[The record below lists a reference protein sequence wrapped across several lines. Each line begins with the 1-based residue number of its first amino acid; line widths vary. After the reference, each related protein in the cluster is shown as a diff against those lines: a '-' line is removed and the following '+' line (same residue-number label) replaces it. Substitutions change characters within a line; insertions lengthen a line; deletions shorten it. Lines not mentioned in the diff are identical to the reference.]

1 MLDKDKLK
9 EVVENALA
17 ETEAF
22 LVEITV
28 TPANEVEVTIDSPEG
43 TDIEMCVW
51 LTRRIEEQFDRD
63 AEDYELTVGSAGVT
77 APFTVPQQYFMNI
90 GNEVTVLT
98 GDSRKLHGV
107 LTEVADDLSRIVVEV
122 PSKVKEPGA
131 KRPVLKNLPVE
142 LTPENIRRI
151 EREI

>member
-43 TDIEMCVW
+43 IDIEMCVW

-107 LTEVADDLSRIVVEV
+107 LTEVANDLSRIVVEV

>member
-28 TPANEVEVTIDSPEG
+28 TPANEVEVTIDSSEG
-43 TDIEMCVW
+43 IDIEMCVW

-122 PSKVKEPGA
+122 SSKVKEPGA

>member
-43 TDIEMCVW
+43 IDIEMCVW
-51 LTRRIEEQFDRD
+51 LTRRIEAQFDVRNAASGRVMNKAGMKKEGVLRQRLYNKGEYID
-63 AEDYELTVGSAGVT
+63 VELWSMLASDYE
-77 APFTVPQQYFMNI
+77 QKQ
-90 GNEVTVLT
+90 
-98 GDSRKLHGV
+98 R
-107 LTEVADDLSRIVVEV
+107 
-122 PSKVKEPGA
+122 
-131 KRPVLKNLPVE
+131 
-142 LTPENIRRI
+142 
-151 EREI
+151 